1 MKYDVVIIGGV
12 AAGTSAGASAKRVDS
27 SLGILL
33 IQKEKFISY
42 GGCGL
47 PYYVQGIVKDI
58 DDLIEFTPQ
67 EFREKK
73 GVEVLP
79 EHEVF
84 EVDFE
89 KKIVKVRSVKDGDVK
104 EFEYEKLVVTTGASP
119 IVPNLEGIEDERI
132 FTVRT
137 PEDAMRIRGFIEGK
151 KPESVAIVGGGYIG
165 VEMSEAFRT
174 HGLKVFLIEMM
185 DHLLGN
191 AEPEINEVVV
201 NTLERNGVKVLLK
214 TQVRKFVPD
223 EKIKVVTNSGD
234 MEVDMVLISVGV
246 KPNTEI
252 FDNVKKGVKGA
263 IEVDETGKTSM
274 EDVFSAGDCAT
285 VDHFIT
291 KEKVYIPM
299 GTTANKQGRIVGRN
313 VAGRKERF
321 IGVLGSSI
329 TKIFDVE
336 FGRTGLTE
344 EEARRFGYDSG
355 SVYIKSLSKAKYYP
369 GSGPIH
375 IKLSFDK
382 KTGKI
387 LGAQMVG
394 SDVHKRIDVMTS
406 AIYGG
411 LTVEELGYMDL
422 AYAPPFSPVWDPVL
436 ISGNVAR
443 RYLKFD
449 TR

>member
-12 AAGTSAGASAKRVDS
+12 AAGTSAGASAKRTDS
-27 SLGILL
+27 SLDILL
-33 IQKEKFISY
+33 IQKERFISY

-47 PYYVQGIVKDI
+47 PYYVQGIVKNI

-89 KKIVKVRSVKDGDVK
+89 RKIVKARSVNDGDVK
-104 EFEYEKLVVTTGASP
+104 EFEYKKLVVTTGASP
-119 IVPNLEGIEDERI
+119 IIPDLEGIEDERI
-132 FTVRT
+132 FTIRT
-137 PEDAMRIRGFIEGK
+137 PEDAMRIRRFIEEK
-151 KPESVAIVGGGYIG
+151 KPKSVAIVGGGYIG
-165 VEMSEAFRT
+165 VEMSEAFRA
-174 HGLKVFLIEMM
+174 HGLRVFLIEMM

-191 AEPEINEVVV
+191 AEPEINEIVV

-214 TQVRKFVPD
+214 TQVEKFIPD
-223 EKIKVVTNSGD
+223 ERIKVITDSGD
-234 MEVDMVLISVGV
+234 IEVDMVLISVGV
-246 KPNTEI
+246 KPNAEI
-252 FDNVKKGVKGA
+252 FDNVRKGIKGA
-263 IEVDETGKTSM
+263 IEVDEMGRTSM
-274 EDVFSAGDCAT
+274 KDVFSAGDCA
-285 VDHFIT
+285 VVKHFIT
-291 KEKVYIPM
+291 GENVYIPM

-313 VAGRKERF
+313 VAGRGERF

-344 EEARRFGYDSG
+344 EEARKFGYDSG
-355 SVYIKSLSKAKYYP
+355 SVYIKSSSKAKYYP

-382 KTGKI
+382 ETGKI

-394 SDVHKRIDVMTS
+394 SSVHRRVDIVAS

-411 LTVEELGYMDL
+411 LTVEELGYLDL
-422 AYAPPFSPVWDPVL
+422 AYAPSFSPVWDPVL

-443 RYLKFD
+443 RYLKLD
-449 TR
+449 NR